1 MVRIDSLLY
10 FALQSTLHL
19 LMDQAR
25 RIMAREVL
33 MVRTFILLLLALAP
47 AAAAAGTRAT
57 FIDRLGTRQT
67 IVIADNGDLDVE
79 LHTGRH
85 LIVSGGRAYVVEE
98 RLTGPLVTALDE
110 VEAAGAARAAT
121 AQPPPSPEL
130 QAAIDTATADLE
142 ATADDMMLP
151 DDEPV
156 EPAGS
161 QPRPD
166 RPALVR
172 RDAVEV
178 NGRTGRGY
186 YYEGGVGG
194 RTELFAVISDDPAL
208 APVGAAFRHGLDA
221 GKVLQRLTWD
231 SPSPPPEM
239 DAAWRAILE
248 SGTPI
253 QYYDARLREVERVAI
268 PSIPLPAEPETG
280 AAMRARLADEAA
292 ARDAPPAPEWMA
304 SRAIFAGGRLY
315 LVAGNHRLLS
325 LAEGERSLTRHDL
338 GEPVLDACVRGGEPI
353 ALTGAVQR
361 AQSWTLRRFHGGQW
375 ETERAIVRDDD
386 EPVALAC
393 TPDGAFL
400 LTSKRFIDLTRAD
413 PAVLALRGE
422 PIQALVT
429 AAVHVTPEAVFVGLN
444 AGEWGGGL
452 RRIDRRS
459 GQVALIERNETGA
472 LCDGPLNTACDPVQG
487 LATIP
492 WRPTCVAAAIGLI
505 HMMAHGRLT
514 MVCPDR
520 TEQLYAAADRAFED
534 PERAREAARGGY
546 GAVAFF
552 GLAARGNSLIAIGHN
567 GLYRL
572 ASDGTATHVPLPRF
586 TRVDGMLVSFALPD
600 VVLVV
605 TGINGRA
612 AMSGAVPIM
621 AVR

>member
-1 MVRIDSLLY
+1 MG
-10 FALQSTLHL
+10 
-19 LMDQAR
+19 QAR
-25 RIMAREVL
+25 RIMAGEVL
-33 MVRTFILLLLALAP
+33 MVRTLILLLFALAP

-57 FIDRLGTRQT
+57 FVDRDGLRQT
-67 IVIADNGDLDVE
+67 IVIADNGDLDVG
-79 LHTGRH
+79 LRTGGR
-85 LIVSGGRAYVVEE
+85 LIVTGGRAYVVEE
-98 RLTGPLVTALDE
+98 RLTGPLVTALDAL
-110 VEAAGAARAAT
+110 EAAGTMRAAT
-121 AQPPPSPEL
+121 PPQPRSPEL
-130 QAAIDTATADLE
+130 QAAIDTAMADLE
-142 ATADDMMLP
+142 AAANDMMLP

-156 EPAGS
+156 EPADS
-161 QPRPD
+161 RPRPD
-166 RPALVR
+166 LPALMR

-186 YYEGGVGG
+186 YMPADDFQGE
-194 RTELFAVISDDPAL
+194 RPFAVISDDPAL
-208 APVGAAFRHGLDA
+208 APIGAAFRRGLEVQ
-221 GKVLQRLTWD
+221 KVIQRLTWD
-231 SPSPPPEM
+231 SPSPPWEM
-239 DAAWRAILE
+239 DAAWRGILA
-248 SGTPI
+248 SGAPI
-253 QYYDARLREVERVAI
+253 QYYDARLRDVEPVAI
-268 PSIPLPAEPETG
+268 ASIALPAEPETG
-280 AAMRARLADEAA
+280 AAMRARLAEEAA
-292 ARDAPPAPEWMA
+292 ARDAPPAPERMA

-325 LAEGERSLTRHDL
+325 LADGEPSLTGHDL

-353 ALTGAVQR
+353 ALTGAVER
-361 AQSWTLRRFHGGQW
+361 ARGWTLRRFHDGQW
-375 ETERAIVRDDD
+375 QVERAVVRVDD

-400 LTSKRFIDLTRAD
+400 LTSKRFIDLTRVD

-459 GQVALIERNETGA
+459 GRVDTIERNATGG
-472 LCDGPLNTACDPVQG
+472 LCEGPLNTACDPVQG
-487 LATIP
+487 LANIP
-492 WRPTCVAAAIGLI
+492 WRPNCVAAAIGLI

-534 PERAREAARGGY
+534 PERAREAAQGGY

-567 GLYRL
+567 GLHRL

-612 AMSGAVPIM
+612 AMSGSVPIM